1 MSEALAEEMYRE
13 HILELYKHPEN
24 FGVLKNATKTYTL
37 NNPLC
42 GDEITMQVII
52 QDDKIKDVKFLGK
65 GCAISIASAS
75 LLTDKV
81 KEMNIKDV
89 MKLTKGDVVEMLE
102 IPLSPVRLKCALLC
116 LETLQKTIM
125 GV

>member
-1 MSEALAEEMYRE
+1 MNALAEEMYRE

-24 FGVLKNATKTYTL
+24 FGILKNATKTYTL

-52 QDDKIKDVKFLGK
+52 QDNNVKDVKFLGK
-65 GCAISIASAS
+65 GCAISMASAS

-81 KEMNIKDV
+81 KGMNVKDV
-89 MKLTKGDVVEMLE
+89 VKLTKDDVTKMLE
-102 IPLSPVRLKCALLC
+102 IPLSPVRLKCALLS
-116 LETLQKTIM
+116 LETLQKTII
-125 GV
+125 GG